1 MKTLILTLL
10 LITSGGLAMAQD
22 CPIPNIKELRQ
33 GYTGICRMSGA
44 QGYDGSKYYITS
56 RPDLGEDVVDIQLLP
71 EIGIGSGGYSATEE
85 FNSEN
90 YYLSSNNGLLVIRDK
105 KTNTIQAGDMSMFLG
120 HTIKKDK
127 VDICIV
133 KNEVGGGGGG
143 GEQVKQKISWEHLDD
158 TTDRLDVGNGWIVKS
173 KGFMV
178 FVPRVYDG
186 SPRIVN
192 GNKYN
197 IWR

>member
-1 MKTLILTLL
+1 MKILIALILL
-10 LITSGGLAMAQD
+10 TSGGFAMAQD
-22 CPIPNIKELRQ
+22 CPILNIKELRQ

-44 QGYDGSKYYITS
+44 QGYDGSKYYVTP
-56 RPDLGEDVVDIQLLP
+56 RPDLGKDVVYIQLRP
-71 EIGIGSGGYSATEE
+71 GVSIGNGGYSATEE

-90 YYLSSNNGLLVIRDK
+90 YYLSSHNGLLVIRDK

-133 KNEVGGGGGG
+133 TKEVGGGGG
-143 GEQVKQKISWEHLDD
+143 EQIKQKISWEYLDD

-178 FVPRVYDG
+178 FVPKMQSGGVTSYPEDF
-186 SPRIVN
+186 
-192 GNKYN
+192 